1 MSRAE
6 LRIESLAAGGD
17 GVAHLPDGRVVFV
30 PFTAPGD
37 LVRVRLVDTRARFA
51 HGRVEELLEAG
62 PARALPACP
71 AFGSCGGC
79 TWQHV
84 DYATQLEAKRRILC
98 DAIRRIGGLDEPQ
111 VGPVLPSPS
120 EYAYRGRTRV
130 RVEGGR
136 VGYLRRRS
144 HALCAVSRC
153 PVLVP
158 ELDQRLHELAAHPP
172 QREGEWELAS
182 GSGEIR
188 ATPLGAPGAPRIR
201 LEVGTRRIGV
211 SSGVFAQS
219 NALMLDTLATRVMEA
234 ASGARSEGKRSAQR
248 GEAERRQAPGGP
260 ASEARGPSA
269 SEERVRG
276 PGRTGL
282 AVELY
287 AGAGLLT
294 VGLAERFERVVAV
307 EGDAAAVGDLRAN
320 LAEAGLDGVEVL
332 AESVERAL
340 AGLAGRSPDLLL
352 LDPPRSGLARGSA
365 DALAAV
371 GAERIVY
378 LSCDPATLARD
389 LAALCALGYRL
400 DALEGIDLFPQTP
413 HVEALATLERR
424 PSALRGPGNA
434 SEARSEP

>member
-1 MSRAE
+1 VSRAE

-37 LVRVRLVDTRARFA
+37 LVRVRLVETRARFA
-51 HGRVEELLEAG
+51 RGRVDEILEAS
-62 PARALPACP
+62 PARALPVCP

-84 DYATQLEAKRRILC
+84 DYAAQLEAKRRILL
-98 DAIRRIGGLDEPQ
+98 DAIRRIGGLGEPQ
-111 VGPVLPSPS
+111 LGPVLPSPS

-130 RVEGGR
+130 RIEGGR
-136 VGYLRRRS
+136 VGYLRRGS

-158 ELDQRLHELAAHPP
+158 ALDRRLHELAAHPP
-172 QREGEWELAS
+172 QPEGEWELAS
-182 GSGEIR
+182 GSDEVR
-188 ATPLGAPGAPRIR
+188 AAPLGAPGAPRIR
-201 LEVGTRRIGV
+201 LEVGAHRIAV

-219 NALMLDTLATRVMEA
+219 NALMLDALATRVRERA
-234 ASGARSEGKRSAQR
+234 GSGE
-248 GEAERRQAPGGP
+248 
-260 ASEARGPSA
+260 
-269 SEERVRG
+269 
-276 PGRTGL
+276 L

-294 VGLAERFERVVAV
+294 VGLAERFDRVVAV
-307 EGDAAAVGDLRAN
+307 EGDPVAIGDLRAN
-320 LAEAGLDGVEVL
+320 LAEAGLDRVEVL

-340 AGLAGRSPDLLL
+340 PALAGRSPDVLV

-371 GAERIVY
+371 SAERIVY

-389 LAALCALGYRL
+389 LAAICALGYRL
-400 DALEGIDLFPQTP
+400 HALEGIDLFPQTP
-413 HVEALATLERR
+413 HVEALATLARVIAT
-424 PSALRGPGNA
+424 PSNR
-434 SEARSEP
+434 ARF

>member
-51 HGRVEELLEAG
+51 RGRVEELLEAG

-84 DYATQLEAKRRILC
+84 DYAAQLEAKRRILC

-111 VGPVLPSPS
+111 VGPVMPSPS

-158 ELDQRLHELAAHPP
+158 ELDQRLRELAAHPP

-182 GSGEIR
+182 GSGEVR
-188 ATPLGAPGAPRIR
+188 ATPLGAPGAARIR
-201 LEVGTRRIGV
+201 LEVGDRRIGV

-219 NALMLDTLATRVMEA
+219 NALMLDALASRVGEA
-234 ASGARSEGKRSAQR
+234 AGC
-248 GEAERRQAPGGP
+248 GE
-260 ASEARGPSA
+260 
-269 SEERVRG
+269 
-276 PGRTGL
+276 L

-294 VGLAERFERVVAV
+294 VGLAERFDRVVAV
-307 EGDAAAVGDLRAN
+307 EGDLTAVGDLRAN

-340 AGLAGRSPDLLL
+340 GGLAGCSPDLLL

-371 GAERIVY
+371 GA
-378 LSCDPATLARD
+378 
-389 LAALCALGYRL
+389 
-400 DALEGIDLFPQTP
+400 
-413 HVEALATLERR
+413 
-424 PSALRGPGNA
+424 
-434 SEARSEP
+434 